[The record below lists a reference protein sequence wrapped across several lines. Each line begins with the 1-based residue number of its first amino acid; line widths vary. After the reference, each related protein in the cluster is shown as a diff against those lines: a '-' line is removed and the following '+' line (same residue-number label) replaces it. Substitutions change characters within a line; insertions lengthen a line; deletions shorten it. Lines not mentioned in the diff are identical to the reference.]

1 MFQTMINEILQDFIN
16 IGEVASF
23 IDDIIVGT
31 EKKER
36 HNEVVEKIVKKLAKN
51 NLYVKPEKYKWKI
64 RGVGFLA
71 VVIKLGEIKTE
82 EEKVKGMLDWPT
94 PKGVKDIQKFLELV
108 NYYQWFIK
116 DFISIAR
123 PLHNLVKKNQKQDQM
138 ES

>member
-1 MFQTMINEILQDFIN
+1 
-16 IGEVASF
+16 
-23 IDDIIVGT
+23 
-31 EKKER
+31 
-36 HNEVVEKIVKKLAKN
+36 VVEKIVKKLAKN

-108 NYYQWFIK
+108 NYY
-116 DFISIAR
+116 
-123 PLHNLVKKNQKQDQM
+123 
-138 ES
+138 